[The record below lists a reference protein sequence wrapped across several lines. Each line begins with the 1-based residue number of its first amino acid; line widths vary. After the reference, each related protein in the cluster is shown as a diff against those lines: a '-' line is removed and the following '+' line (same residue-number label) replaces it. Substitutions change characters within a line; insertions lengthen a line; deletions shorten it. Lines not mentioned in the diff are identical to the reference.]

1 MVMESEFLCLLE
13 IAMTYGTLPENW
25 KEELAKFVDK
35 MNAEMDKQPPLV
47 IDDIDDDDIPPRQ
60 LGLWDE

>member
-13 IAMTYGTLPENW
+13 IAMMYGTLPENL
-25 KEELAKFVDK
+25 KEELAKLIAKMEADK
-35 MNAEMDKQPPLV
+35 DKQAPL
-47 IDDIDDDDIPPRQ
+47 IEDIDDDDIPPRQ